1 MGKSDTFIFP
11 EYIST
16 LSDLTY
22 SSIAFLGFASENQL
36 TRSLRGS
43 IRHFYD
49 RELGNWEINSSWEL
63 IQKYDLI
70 VCTRCAYFSKYP
82 YDFIERCKSHLTDE
96 GSALIDWGLG
106 DHWRF
111 NNYKVGWVRN
121 GEHEFAYH
129 PQNYLYSSFW
139 NESLKNDDQVQR
151 FWQAIKR
158 KPEFGY
164 NEKDSIEEVI
174 LSEVPSIVN
183 YSTKKISTKCL
194 WEEENPQLYIITL
207 IKND

>member
-1 MGKSDTFIFP
+1 MGKSDAFIFQ
-11 EYIST
+11 EYAAA
-16 LSDLTY
+16 LSGLTY
-22 SSIAFLGFASENQL
+22 SSVAFLGFSSENQL
-36 TRSLRGS
+36 TRSLPGS
-43 IRHFYD
+43 TRHFYD
-49 RELGNWEINSSWEL
+49 RELGNWEINSSWKL
-63 IQKYDLI
+63 LQKYDLI
-70 VCTRCAYFSKYP
+70 VCTRCAYFSKHP
-82 YDFIERCKSHLTDE
+82 YDFVERCKSHLTDE

-111 NNYKVGWVRN
+111 NSYKVGWVRN

-139 NESLKNDDQVQR
+139 NESLKHNDQVQK
-151 FWQAIKR
+151 FWQAVKK

-194 WEEENPQLYIITL
+194 WEEENPQLYIIT
-207 IKND
+207 II